1 MAQVMG
7 WLMSKPLML
16 QLPTFSA
23 RNQQVEMVV
32 SSWREETVPKEDS
45 SLARSELSGV
55 LI

>member
-1 MAQVMG
+1 MG
-7 WLMSKPLML
+7 WLMSKSLRL

-23 RNQQVEMVV
+23 QNQQVEMVV
-32 SSWREETVPKEDS
+32 SSWTEETVPKADS